1 MSEWVSEWQGHLLS
15 CCGQLKT
22 LSCFDAT
29 TQPDYKFYNSE
40 TTMLWSRCMVST
52 QSEGR
57 SLCTW
62 ASPSSPHR
70 SPSPSGWEPSLVA
83 WLVLSQ
89 YEKCILTMDVSPALV
104 VGPSAYSGIYI
115 GVWSYSAL
123 LTGHFPP
130 LLTLF
135 FDPRSGISFESYSSS
150 IQPELQCTS
159 HSRHSG
165 VRLSH
170 ALYFS
175 RLLKYLIL
183 VKS

>member
-1 MSEWVSEWQGHLLS
+1 MFPHHSDQMSQRSQVSSTSTLWSLCNGKSKSYWLSQWVSEWVSEWQGHLLS

-70 SPSPSGWEPSLVA
+70 SPSPSGWEPSLAA

-135 FDPRSGISFESYSSS
+135 LRSS
-150 IQPELQCTS
+150 
-159 HSRHSG
+159 
-165 VRLSH
+165 
-170 ALYFS
+170 
-175 RLLKYLIL
+175 
-183 VKS
+183 

>member
-1 MSEWVSEWQGHLLS
+1 
-15 CCGQLKT
+15 
-22 LSCFDAT
+22 
-29 TQPDYKFYNSE
+29 
-40 TTMLWSRCMVST
+40 MVST

-70 SPSPSGWEPSLVA
+70 LPSPSGWEPSLVA

-170 ALYFS
+170 ALYQITQIFNPC
-175 RLLKYLIL
+175 KVLISNPNL
-183 VKS
+183 DVIARALNPSQLPN